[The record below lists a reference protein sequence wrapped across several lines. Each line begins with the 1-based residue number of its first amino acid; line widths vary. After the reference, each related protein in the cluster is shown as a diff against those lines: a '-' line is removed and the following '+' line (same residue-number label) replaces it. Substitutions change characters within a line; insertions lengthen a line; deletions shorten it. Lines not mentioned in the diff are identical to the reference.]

1 MIKKRYASMNKFRK
15 RAFAAAL
22 ATAVA
27 STSFNIGSLA
37 VNAGTSARGRVI
49 VEFEELPEDIA
60 DQTLPIGGK
69 KSDINFPENLE
80 VLLYSEEAE
89 SEERTDR
96 LEKLD
101 NEEPATVTRR
111 EDVSEAP
118 TETDNTAE
126 QSNNGTQDG
135 TVTENTD
142 NTAEPANTGSE
153 DQNAQSTD
161 GTVPAE
167 PATENSDTAGADN
180 NSAPATETD
189 NSNSSGNTETTPET
203 PAEGGSENTDSAESA
218 PAETQDSGSS
228 DGESSEGGS
237 PEGSIGKSLVS
248 AAAEGLKNTFRPV
261 KAYAEELDREES
273 TGDGSLDIAAGS
285 GNSDESGHESGEEG
299 SGSNSG
305 NNEESEPARG
315 NESNTGTNEDSGN
328 SSTHDSDNSNTS
340 NTGTETN
347 NVSDTREE
355 ATEASTEQASET
367 ADNPSENEV
376 IEEPTEEASE
386 SAPSKNETKEEKK
399 ESSLKRLTDGEPRTL
414 EDVRWRLDREKSEYG
429 SRFQAV
435 RAGDVFYFVPN
446 IKDFGLKSEVD
457 LPEIRVTIVDEE
469 ESVSENSVSED
480 SISDNS
486 ISENSVSENSPEFDQ
501 FMIVDGVKVRV
512 TAPEGVFPEDATLK
526 VTKIDDAESNAK
538 IEQAVKEDMG
548 LSDSAEVNGV
558 KKEDDVS
565 EDEEGDGEDES
576 TDTGESLKYVTF
588 DITIIDVSGNEIQ
601 PNTENGAANVTFSQ
615 ADIISEY
622 IDDPGEET
630 DGQLNEGYEGET
642 GEENSGESG
651 KVIVIG
657 DDAEE
662 MAAKKSLRIYHFDD
676 SLENMEKVERE
687 IDESDSAVS
696 VSAEHFSPWTIG
708 VGNEMPPVN
717 IGDYK
722 VTKCEGATLRVTEE
736 DSVVGVWVHMSMS
749 GEADIEIT
757 HKDGGGEVT
766 EPIAFYGD
774 AAGDGIVNIKLYDI
788 PFRITDTVRYQNVVN
803 IHRISNINLTIN
815 DYRFSGPNTAGSFM
829 NVNASGGKINFDD
842 FKMPSNVLFWNA
854 INLDRSTI
862 TFNTISPSELKANT
876 DVFFAQNSVTV
887 NLESEGNEDVN
898 TLHLTAG
905 MNGSEGAIL
914 GFKEINGD
922 NSKYIVKSGKYI
934 MDGGSQSCLIDQANG
949 REIYIEGGFI
959 DGRELGDHNDSVRYL
974 DRYVI
979 KGGTHILRPSA
990 LGKVSG
996 TDIVNVNL
1004 QINGGSIKV
1013 YNSSVNCISN
1023 TPGTSSSK
1031 YLHTV
1036 KISENDQALPDLK
1049 ITGLDGVTTDECI
1062 DMYTDEEGC
1071 LSLWYNYDTELKS
1084 VTSVDNTKYYYTRQ
1098 IPAAPDDTQDI
1109 SRYAAPRK
1117 TSLFEPLITLVKPDL
1132 KTEGIAIGTTKLKP
1146 LLTFNCSNGVAYDL
1160 STITDDRI
1168 PHVYDRLRDIDWTL
1182 CDNSKQAITDTTI
1195 GEITSNKTDD
1205 PMLTLNNLGTYYLK
1219 AELDD
1224 RAIIGG
1230 ELKEWWFRVPEFV
1243 PVKDIKSEPEKISVT
1258 LGKTY
1263 RLTKQSSSEYLLK
1276 DNDSTE
1282 SQTIFTGTPD
1292 NATAIKSDT
1301 NWTWTL
1307 TDPDG
1312 TEVSPFA
1319 LNTDYIFNK
1328 QGEYRLK
1335 ASISNGATEST
1346 AYEKTFVIT
1355 AAKPITQSMITLN
1368 PESFSYTG
1376 SEIKPKNEVVVKDGS
1391 TTLTNGT
1398 DYVLSYYNNV
1408 NEHDNT
1414 GDDAP
1419 TIVVEGIG
1427 RYCHEATKKFAI
1439 VRKSLNDCTVN
1450 LKKTEYPYTGSEIKP
1465 KEDVEVK
1472 DGDTTLVE
1480 GTHYKLTYSNNIN
1493 EHPQTGTE
1501 APTVTVTGLAAYKD
1515 SVNKNF
1521 AIIRNQIY
1529 ESMVTL
1535 DSDSGTYPYTGTEV
1549 KPRVTVKDGSTT
1561 LVEGTDYK
1569 LKYYNNINE
1578 HASTGEGAPYV
1589 EIEGLAAYKGVVKKY
1604 FAIEKTQITESMVT
1618 LAKNIYP
1625 YTGSAVEAEVIVKD
1639 GETVLAKGTDYKVTY
1654 TNNVREHAASGT
1666 DAPTATV
1673 EGIGKYKGSVVKL
1686 FGIKKLPTG
1695 SISIAGGTYTDI
1707 QTKKEIG
1714 AITNKIQTATIT
1726 AKPSVAGGV
1735 TASEFYV
1742 ATDFYGSE
1750 DAIINSI
1757 ADDKWK
1763 GYNDGS
1769 KPVLAKN
1776 SNNYIYARIIDGE
1789 GDKVYLSTK
1798 NIIED
1803 EKAPTVSINS
1813 ASVGSTSGS
1822 ASVSGTDELSGISK
1836 YYLLVKKPT
1845 DTKPS
1850 ASQVKSGG
1858 LSSTDGS
1865 FTISSLSNKNSYVFY
1880 AVAEDKAGNL
1890 SQVASKETKGVT
1902 AGTIKV
1908 MNYKYDVLQGK
1919 QEIEAYLKETK
1930 EITIEASSGKGIKS
1944 VEYQISDKFMTSTA
1958 TIDKGEWSP
1967 YDAASKPN
1975 LNKNQVNYIYAK
1987 ITDGDNKALYISS
2000 KGIWVDQTA
2009 PTISKVAVTSSDTSA
2024 KVTVTAK
2031 DEESGLNNYY
2041 LLVKKHGEKAPTAAD
2056 IMKSGQ
2062 KNTTGTFTVNKLTKG
2077 ETYDFYTVV
2086 TDKVGNVSAVKSV
2099 SAVAGGMTAKIKVED
2114 LSYDVLQGRELVED
2128 KYYNEP
2134 KEIKITAT
2142 GASKIEYFITNKFYS
2157 STSELENAANPT
2169 STKTSNTTQNSGTE
2183 TTSTASKWSV
2193 YNDDSRPY
2201 LKKNFLNYIYAKI
2214 TDASGNT
2221 IYISSHG
2228 IWEDELKPKVTS
2240 VKTTPK
2246 DKTASGVVKGKDDES
2261 GIKYYYLLV
2270 KKTTEDAPKKAEDVK
2285 GGMRSEDGKFD
2296 LSGLSPSTKY
2306 NVYAVIE
2313 DKAGNLSEIKKGTM
2327 STKKDSASANK
2338 AKAAAA
2344 GAGAG
2349 KGAGAGS
2356 GSNVDKR
2363 TAGQKDG
2370 KGSSS
2375 DSSKGSAVRDGVP
2388 FIEDASDGI
2397 LIGREK
2403 TSGWDRIESE
2413 VGKAQAPAQ
2422 VFVNMNGSTEVPA
2435 AALKEC
2441 ENRDIT
2447 YYFLMNDDIT
2457 WAVNGL
2463 SFTEA
2468 PKNIDFRVRTD
2479 TKNIPSKLV
2488 NEIADV
2494 YPHTNL
2500 TLEHSGE
2507 FGFTAILSLNVG
2519 ENNEGMYANLYYYN
2533 EDNNSLEF
2541 IESTEVDGSGRASFD
2556 FVHASDYTVIL
2567 RGDALTDKSAAALA
2581 DGSDMGS
2588 IDGFGGG
2595 SSSPKNVSKNT
2606 GHLWLLIVSI
2616 ISFLLCGFILFM
2628 PDKKKKRRGYAGA

>member
-111 EDVSEAP
+111 ENGSEAP

-142 NTAEPANTGSE
+142 NAAEPANTGSE

-285 GNSDESGHESGEEG
+285 GNSDGSGHESSGEG
-299 SGSNSG
+299 SGSDSG

-315 NESNTGTNEDSGN
+315 NEGNTGTNEDSGN
-328 SSTHDSDNSNTS
+328 SSTNDSDNSNTS

-355 ATEASTEQASET
+355 ATEASTEQATET

-386 SAPSKNETKEEKK
+386 SASSKNETKEEKK

-429 SRFQAV
+429 SRFQTV

-469 ESVSENSVSED
+469 ESVSKNSVSED
-480 SISDNS
+480 GVSG
-486 ISENSVSENSPEFDQ
+486 NSVSGDNVSGNKAAFDQ
-501 FMIVDGVKVRV
+501 FMIVDGVKVSV
-512 TAPEGVFPEDATLK
+512 TAPEGVFPKDAVLK
-526 VTKIDDAESNAK
+526 VRKINDAESNAK

-548 LSDSAEVNGV
+548 LSDEAVVNGESLSV
-558 KKEDDVS
+558 NSAVS
-565 EDEEGDGEDES
+565 ENKDNEDGDDGEDNDS
-576 TDTGESLKYVTF
+576 SKTNGEALQFISF
-588 DITIIDVSGNEIQ
+588 DITITDISGNEIQ
-601 PNTENGAANVTFSQ
+601 PDTEYGNASITFSQ
-615 ADIISEY
+615 ANIVSDY
-622 IDDPGEET
+622 IAASGEET
-630 DGQLNEGYEGET
+630 DGKLV
-642 GEENSGESG
+642 EEKKEDEEDPNA
-651 KVIVIG
+651 VHVIG
-657 DDAEE
+657 GGDNE
-662 MAAKKSLRIYHFDD
+662 AAAGKKTLRVYHFDD
-676 SLENMEKVERE
+676 SYEGSETLERS
-687 IDESDSAVS
+687 IDGNESSVS
-696 VSAEHFSPWTIG
+696 VEVDHFSPFTLGAGASMPVENRSYLSFRVEYSG
-708 VGNEMPPVN
+708 VVLTSFDETTSTGWDYSDVGGVYDRTNTDEICLKVEPILGADRRYIKVTREGEQIRGDN
-717 IGDYK
+717 RIRFIGDDSNYK
-722 VTKCEGATLRVTEE
+722 VEVIIQDVTIRDNGYGANNLCLRNFGNLSLYLNNYTFE
-736 DSVVGVWVHMSMS
+736 DRN
-749 GEADIEIT
+749 GEFSYPGLDIRNSTADIHFNHVSIQSLSSY
-757 HKDGGGEVT
+757 
-766 EPIAFYGD
+766 AYG
-774 AAGDGIVNIKLYDI
+774 AKCA
-788 PFRITDTVRYQNVVN
+788 PFRIDNSHCNLYLESDDNSITHYRGYTDDIPAVYLYTGTSELN
-803 IHRISNINLTIN
+803 IYCKQGVTGLEGEKGCSLSLSPSSAVGSNI
-815 DYRFSGPNTAGSFM
+815 
-829 NVNASGGKINFDD
+829 FDCYD
-842 FKMPSNVLFWNA
+842 S
-854 INLDRSTI
+854 
-862 TFNTISPSELKANT
+862 
-876 DVFFAQNSVTV
+876 
-887 NLESEGNEDVN
+887 
-898 TLHLTAG
+898 
-905 MNGSEGAIL
+905 
-914 GFKEINGD
+914 
-922 NSKYIVKSGKYI
+922 NSKIVLHSGRLNPT
-934 MDGGSQSCLIDQANG
+934 MG
-949 REIYIEGGFI
+949 RVIYRGKFYAEGGII
-959 DGRELGDHNDSVRYL
+959 DA
-974 DRYVI
+974 DRDVKAQI
-979 KGGTHILRPSA
+979 GTGVFQFKGGTHKVPGNDFIRNGHFDIL
-990 LGKVSG
+990 
-996 TDIVNVNL
+996 
-1004 QINGGSIKV
+1004 GGSIKRT
-1013 YNSSVNCISN
+1013 N
-1023 TPGTSSSK
+1023 GTSTQYGGSNYYILNFGKEYAGKKVS
-1031 YLHTV
+1031 
-1036 KISENDQALPDLK
+1036 AL
-1049 ITGLDGVTTDECI
+1049 V
-1062 DMYTDEEGC
+1062 
-1071 LSLWYNYDTELKS
+1071 
-1084 VTSVDNTKYYYTRQ
+1084 
-1098 IPAAPDDTQDI
+1098 
-1109 SRYAAPRK
+1109 
-1117 TSLFEPLITLVKPDL
+1117 
-1132 KTEGIAIGTTKLKP
+1132 
-1146 LLTFNCSNGVAYDL
+1146 
-1160 STITDDRI
+1160 
-1168 PHVYDRLRDIDWTL
+1168 
-1182 CDNSKQAITDTTI
+1182 
-1195 GEITSNKTDD
+1195 SNKTNVSYGLNDTYVD
-1205 PMLTLNNLGTYYLK
+1205 EDGYFHLWYPTTTPIDSVVLEDGTVFVRKDGVGNPINPINHEGEQFDVIPYNPVTKIELDSTYMVNQNNVIRDFIKLTAQDGSTMSGKKYPGGSSDIPEESGFANNIEDITWSVTPNTASVNPTGGEDYDTKLNLGTSATCVLTAVIDDQHDKVWTGSERRWVFFIPEYK
-1219 AELDD
+1219 A
-1224 RAIIGG
+1224 
-1230 ELKEWWFRVPEFV
+1230 VS
-1243 PVKDIKSEPEKISVT
+1243 DIKSSAGTDPVIVEYNTPYT
-1258 LGKTY
+1258 NA
-1263 RLTKQSSSEYLLK
+1263 RNSSKKY
-1276 DNDSTE
+1276 
-1282 SQTIFTGTPD
+1282 TIFNTEYTVDPQE
-1292 NATAIKSDT
+1292 ATAVADDST
-1301 NWTWTL
+1301 NWTWEIT
-1307 TDPDG
+1307 TPDG
-1312 TEVSPFA
+1312 ITNDLSMGDFTPNQ
-1319 LNTDYIFNK
+1319 L
-1328 QGEYRLK
+1328 GEYTLK
-1335 ASISNGATEST
+1335 ATIPNGISEIPVKNF
-1346 AYEKTFVIT
+1346 EKTFNIECKKSIANCTIT
-1355 AAKPITQSMITLN
+1355 VESPAAFKGKGTP
-1368 PESFSYTG
+1368 
-1376 SEIKPKNEVVVKDGS
+1376 VK
-1391 TTLTNGT
+1391 
-1398 DYVLSYYNNV
+1398 
-1408 NEHDNT
+1408 
-1414 GDDAP
+1414 
-1419 TIVVEGIG
+1419 
-1427 RYCHEATKKFAI
+1427 
-1439 VRKSLNDCTVN
+1439 
-1450 LKKTEYPYTGSEIKP
+1450 
-1465 KEDVEVK
+1465 
-1472 DGDTTLVE
+1472 
-1480 GTHYKLTYSNNIN
+1480 
-1493 EHPQTGTE
+1493 
-1501 APTVTVTGLAAYKD
+1501 AA
-1515 SVNKNF
+1515 
-1521 AIIRNQIY
+1521 
-1529 ESMVTL
+1529 
-1535 DSDSGTYPYTGTEV
+1535 
-1549 KPRVTVKDGSTT
+1549 VTVKDGTTT
-1561 LVEGTDYK
+1561 LTEGTDYTLEYSDNTDVTTPTAPARVTITGK
-1569 LKYYNNINE
+1569 GKYFRTTDKPFEIAKMPVGTITMENLNLEFDTFQTADQVCKYVNGDNIDTIAVIAGRKADESEDITGDNLLYIVLDKFYSTANE
-1578 HASTGEGAPYV
+1578 LLSDYPKESTSWKKQQTDGNARTVANKKNYIYAMIKEGDNLYTVISTKQIVDDRTPPTNTVISDATIAGTTATVSVKGKDELSGIGNYYVLAVKKGSAAPSV
-1589 EIEGLAAYKGVVKKY
+1589 EEIRQSEYKGTSSPVK
-1604 FAIEKTQITESMVT
+1604 ITDLLTTEQYTFYAVT
-1618 LAKNIYP
+1618 EDKAGNISDA
-1625 YTGSAVEAEVIVKD
+1625 SAGKD
-1639 GETVLAKGTDYKVTY
+1639 GEVVKGDIKGTIKVAGKTY
-1654 TNNVREHAASGT
+1654 NS
-1666 DAPTATV
+1666 
-1673 EGIGKYKGSVVKL
+1673 
-1686 FGIKKLPTG
+1686 
-1695 SISIAGGTYTDI
+1695 I
-1707 QTKKEIG
+1707 QTKQEVDVITDKQEQISLAATGNSGVKKIEYFVSDKFYSSGSAIETG
-1714 AITNKIQTATIT
+1714 AKSATGGWAEYDDSTKPYIERNKVNYIYMRVTTNAGTDDKPDYVYFSSKGIMEDDRGEVNAVISVMGSTYSQIQPTEAIQGYTKKQEEFTIT
-1726 AKPSVAGGV
+1726 ASGKIGV
-1735 TASEFYV
+1735 KKIEYYVSDKFYSTSNDIEKG
-1742 ATDFYGSE
+1742 ATSWVTY
-1750 DAIINSI
+1750 
-1757 ADDKWK
+1757 
-1763 GYNDGS
+1763 DGKS
-1769 KPVLAKN
+1769 KAVIEKN
-1776 SNNYIYARIIDGE
+1776 KLNYIYARVTTD
-1789 GDKVYLSTK
+1789 
-1798 NIIED
+1798 
-1803 EKAPTVSINS
+1803 A
-1813 ASVGSTSGS
+1813 
-1822 ASVSGTDELSGISK
+1822 GTD
-1836 YYLLVKKPT
+1836 T
-1845 DTKPS
+1845 DP
-1850 ASQVKSGG
+1850 
-1858 LSSTDGS
+1858 D
-1865 FTISSLSNKNSYVFY
+1865 YVY
-1880 AVAEDKAGNL
+1880 V
-1890 SQVASKETKGVT
+1890 
-1902 AGTIKV
+1902 
-1908 MNYKYDVLQGK
+1908 
-1919 QEIEAYLKETK
+1919 
-1930 EITIEASSGKGIKS
+1930 
-1944 VEYQISDKFMTSTA
+1944 
-1958 TIDKGEWSP
+1958 
-1967 YDAASKPN
+1967 
-1975 LNKNQVNYIYAK
+1975 
-1987 ITDGDNKALYISS
+1987 SS
-2000 KGIWVDQTA
+2000 KGIWEDEAV
-2009 PTISKVAVTSSDTSA
+2009 PTISSITASMTDTSA

-2031 DEESGLNNYY
+2031 DAESGLNNYY
-2041 LLVKKHGEKAPTAAD
+2041 LMVKKHGEKAPTAAE
-2056 IMKSGQ
+2056 IMKSGTS
-2062 KNTTGTFTVNKLTKG
+2062 NTTGIFSVSKLTKG
-2077 ETYDFYTVV
+2077 NTYDFYSVV
-2086 TDKVGNVSAVKSV
+2086 TDKAGNISAIKSI
-2099 SAVAGGMTAKIKVED
+2099 SALAGEMTAKIKVED

-2183 TTSTASKWSV
+2183 TTSTASKWST

-2214 TDASGNT
+2214 TDDSGNT

>member
-142 NTAEPANTGSE
+142 NAAEPANSGSE

-189 NSNSSGNTETTPET
+189 NANSSGNTETTPET

-248 AAAEGLKNTFRPV
+248 AATEGLKNTFRPV

-285 GNSDESGHESGEEG
+285 GNSDGSGHESGEEV
-299 SGSNSG
+299 SGSDSG

-315 NESNTGTNEDSGN
+315 NESNTGINEDSGN
-328 SSTHDSDNSNTS
+328 SSTNDSDNSNTS

-538 IEQAVKEDMG
+538 IEQAVKQDMG
-548 LSDSAEVNGV
+548 LSDEAEVNGV
-558 KKEDDVS
+558 KPDGS
-565 EDEEGDGEDES
+565 ESSENEDGENEDGS
-576 TDTGESLKYVTF
+576 SAPAGESLKYISFDVT
-588 DITIIDVSGNEIQ
+588 ITDVSGNEIQ
-601 PNTENGAANVTFSQ
+601 PNTEYGKANVTFSQ
-615 ADIISEY
+615 AEIVSEY
-622 IDDPGEET
+622 IAAPGVETEGKIGSGKGSNEESEAASEIESST
-630 DGQLNEGYEGET
+630 TKDGGRVFILNGDESE
-642 GEENSGESG
+642 SGES
-651 KVIVIG
+651 
-657 DDAEE
+657 DDNVS
-662 MAAKKSLRIYHFDD
+662 KKTLRVYHFDD
-676 SLENMEKVERE
+676 ELNNAEKLGST
-687 IDESDSAVS
+687 INESDKAVA
-696 VSAEHFSPWTIG
+696 VETAHFSPISVTIG
-708 VGNEMPPVN
+708 IESNPPVAEGVF
-717 IGDYK
+717 GDYK
-722 VTKCEGATLRVTEE
+722 IKVSEAQLRIEVDG
-736 DSVVGVWVHMSMS
+736 DSPTDPAITYVEITVIPGT
-749 GEADIEIT
+749 GGPEIEIT
-757 HKDGGGEVT
+757 TNGEAEDRLTLEGGRNGVTTNVKLSGAIKNNNLQINSFNDINLTFLDGFKINDGDPNLCINGSNGKIHFNNSTISGDYDAVELTGASKFDFYVGKGTSLLKSDNTVINIIDGSTLNFLEESGMESGELELRTRDVYGSQSLIFDRHGGEV
-766 EPIAFYGD
+766 AQS
-774 AAGDGIVNIKLYDI
+774 IVNIKSGKY
-788 PFRITDTVRYQNVVN
+788 V
-803 IHRISNINLTIN
+803 
-815 DYRFSGPNTAGSFM
+815 FSGNQLFNDSFIKLDISGGQVTATGILEGTPSFK
-829 NVNASGGKINFDD
+829 NPEGLHISGGNHIIGRVLGESITPGYNASG
-842 FKMPSNVLFWNA
+842 
-854 INLDRSTI
+854 
-862 TFNTISPSELKANT
+862 
-876 DVFFAQNSVTV
+876 
-887 NLESEGNEDVN
+887 
-898 TLHLTAG
+898 
-905 MNGSEGAIL
+905 
-914 GFKEINGD
+914 
-922 NSKYIVKSGKYI
+922 
-934 MDGGSQSCLIDQANG
+934 
-949 REIYIEGGFI
+949 
-959 DGRELGDHNDSVRYL
+959 
-974 DRYVI
+974 YV
-979 KGGTHILRPSA
+979 
-990 LGKVSG
+990 
-996 TDIVNVNL
+996 
-1004 QINGGSIKV
+1004 NGGSINNKV
-1013 YNSSVNCISN
+1013 PYQN
-1023 TPGTSSSK
+1023 TLYESTNWGGGGQRTK
-1031 YLHTV
+1031 YLRII
-1036 KISENDQALPDLK
+1036 KLNGAGEGKK
-1049 ITGLDGVTTDECI
+1049 ITGLYIKDKGVLKTFTFDEQSVNYGLNDCVTDSDGKI
-1062 DMYTDEEGC
+1062 Y
-1071 LSLWYNYDTELKS
+1071 LWYPRRSDGSWSSTEDAGKLYSVETEDGIYVWDSDKNNVDGEDKYAVEAENENTFAPYVYITDIQPINENVLYDTNYFKDILTLYTSDGKS
-1084 VTSVDNTKYYYTRQ
+1084 YSGGNVLDKN
-1098 IPAAPDDTQDI
+1098 IP
-1109 SRYAAPRK
+1109 
-1117 TSLFEPLITLVKPDL
+1117 
-1132 KTEGIAIGTTKLKP
+1132 G
-1146 LLTFNCSNGVAYDL
+1146 
-1160 STITDDRI
+1160 
-1168 PHVYDRLRDIDWTL
+1168 VYDRLKDIEWEVIEKPAGAGNDL
-1182 CDNSKQAITDTTI
+1182 IADNNKYSARINMSVVGSYKIKAKIKDDTGLNRGTKEFIFTI
-1195 GEITSNKTDD
+1195 PKFT
-1205 PMLTLNNLGTYYLK
+1205 
-1219 AELDD
+1219 
-1224 RAIIGG
+1224 
-1230 ELKEWWFRVPEFV
+1230 
-1243 PVKDIKSEPEKISVT
+1243 PVKKIV
-1258 LGKTY
+1258 
-1263 RLTKQSSSEYLLK
+1263 QSSENIEVKYDDKIKLERLSSKEYSLQGVKLTVSP
-1276 DNDSTE
+1276 N
-1282 SQTIFTGTPD
+1282 
-1292 NATAIKSDT
+1292 NATAVSDSTTDYCWSWSIFDPTETSLGGGSNPTYDVDTSNLPVGNYIFMATIARGKSDT
-1301 NWTWTL
+1301 EPYTQEFKVKCRKDL
-1307 TDPDG
+1307 THTDITVADIDPVKYTGNPVAATVIVKDKEKQL
-1312 TEVSPFA
+1312 TE
-1319 LNTDYIFNK
+1319 NTD
-1328 QGEYRLK
+1328 
-1335 ASISNGATEST
+1335 
-1346 AYEKTFVIT
+1346 
-1355 AAKPITQSMITLN
+1355 
-1368 PESFSYTG
+1368 
-1376 SEIKPKNEVVVKDGS
+1376 
-1391 TTLTNGT
+1391 
-1398 DYVLSYYNNV
+1398 
-1408 NEHDNT
+1408 
-1414 GDDAP
+1414 
-1419 TIVVEGIG
+1419 
-1427 RYCHEATKKFAI
+1427 
-1439 VRKSLNDCTVN
+1439 
-1450 LKKTEYPYTGSEIKP
+1450 
-1465 KEDVEVK
+1465 
-1472 DGDTTLVE
+1472 
-1480 GTHYKLTYSNNIN
+1480 YKLTYKDN
-1493 EHPQTGTE
+1493 TGSRTE
-1501 APTVTVTGLAAYKD
+1501 TATATVTITGIGDYSG
-1515 SVNKNF
+1515 SVNKTFTITPNEINDTHVRL
-1521 AIIRNQIY
+1521 ASSIY
-1529 ESMVTL
+1529 
-1535 DSDSGTYPYTGTEV
+1535 GYTG
-1549 KPRVTVKDGSTT
+1549 KPITPDVTVSYNGKKLIKDTDYTVTYENNVEVGNNTAKVIVTGIGIYTGKGTKTFTIAKMPVGSITIPGLSLKYDTFQTADQLAKAVNGEKTSTEAVIAGKTADGTGDISNANLLYIVTDKFYSTANELLAKYPMGDSAWKNQQTDGNARTVSNYKNYIYAMIKETDDLYSVISTKQIVDDRTAPTNTVISDATIAGTTATVSVEGEDELSGIGNYYVLAVKKGSTAPSKEKIKQSG
-1561 LVEGTDYK
+1561 VKGTSSPVKITNLLTTEQYTFYAVTEDK
-1569 LKYYNNINE
+1569 AGNISD
-1578 HASTGEGAPYV
+1578 ASAG
-1589 EIEGLAAYKGVVKKY
+1589 
-1604 FAIEKTQITESMVT
+1604 
-1618 LAKNIYP
+1618 
-1625 YTGSAVEAEVIVKD
+1625 KD
-1639 GETVLAKGTDYKVTY
+1639 GE
-1654 TNNVREHAASGT
+1654 
-1666 DAPTATV
+1666 
-1673 EGIGKYKGSVVKL
+1673 VVK
-1686 FGIKKLPTG
+1686 GDIQGTIKV
-1695 SISIAGGTYTDI
+1695 AGKTYNSI
-1707 QTKKEIG
+1707 QTKQEVDVITDKQEQISLAATGNSGVKKIEYFVSDKFYSSGSAMETG
-1714 AITNKIQTATIT
+1714 AKSATGGWAEYDDSTKPYIERNKVNYIYMRVTTNAGTDDKPDYVYFSSKGIMEDDRGEVNAVISVMGSTYSQIQTTEAIQGYTKKQEEFTIT
-1726 AKPSVAGGV
+1726 ASGKIGVKKIEYYVSDKFYSTSNDIETGAKSAGSGWV
-1735 TASEFYV
+1735 KY
-1742 ATDFYGSE
+1742 
-1750 DAIINSI
+1750 
-1757 ADDKWK
+1757 
-1763 GYNDGS
+1763 DGKS
-1769 KPVLAKN
+1769 KAVIEKN
-1776 SNNYIYARIIDGE
+1776 KLNYIYARVTTD
-1789 GDKVYLSTK
+1789 
-1798 NIIED
+1798 
-1803 EKAPTVSINS
+1803 A
-1813 ASVGSTSGS
+1813 
-1822 ASVSGTDELSGISK
+1822 GTD
-1836 YYLLVKKPT
+1836 T
-1845 DTKPS
+1845 DP
-1850 ASQVKSGG
+1850 
-1858 LSSTDGS
+1858 D
-1865 FTISSLSNKNSYVFY
+1865 YVY
-1880 AVAEDKAGNL
+1880 V
-1890 SQVASKETKGVT
+1890 
-1902 AGTIKV
+1902 
-1908 MNYKYDVLQGK
+1908 
-1919 QEIEAYLKETK
+1919 
-1930 EITIEASSGKGIKS
+1930 
-1944 VEYQISDKFMTSTA
+1944 
-1958 TIDKGEWSP
+1958 
-1967 YDAASKPN
+1967 
-1975 LNKNQVNYIYAK
+1975 
-1987 ITDGDNKALYISS
+1987 SS
-2000 KGIWVDQTA
+2000 KGIWEDEAV
-2009 PTISKVAVTSSDTSA
+2009 PTISSITASMTDTSA

-2031 DEESGLNNYY
+2031 DAESGLNNYY
-2041 LLVKKHGEKAPTAAD
+2041 LMVKKHGEKTPTAAE
-2056 IMKSGQ
+2056 IMKSGTG
-2062 KNTTGTFTVNKLTKG
+2062 NTTGIFSVSKLTKG
-2077 ETYDFYTVV
+2077 NTYDFYSVV
-2086 TDKVGNVSAVKSV
+2086 TDKAGNISAIKSI
-2099 SAVAGGMTAKIKVED
+2099 SALAGEMSAKIEVED

-2214 TDASGNT
+2214 TDASGKT

-2327 STKKDSASANK
+2327 STKKDSTSANK
-2338 AKAAAA
+2338 AKAAAAGA

-2363 TAGQKDG
+2363 TAGQKEG